1 MGVCRDL
8 MGFDGGTKGYHR
20 FESLFGVAW
29 FDGDILEFRM
39 EKYGM
44 YEG

>member
-1 MGVCRDL
+1 MDL
-8 MGFDGGTKGYHR
+8 MVALKVITAWISIR
-20 FESLFGVAW
+20 VAW